1 MTKYGQTWWGGKWL
15 NALSHIDYS
24 NRLPRGRS
32 YANKGMVEDH
42 QYEVHASNPI
52 RSSPLINAIIIVL
65 LPLINVKP
73 VRLLPLI
80 IVKHVH

>member
-1 MTKYGQTWWGGKWL
+1 M

-42 QYEVHASNPI
+42 QYEVLKLIMALKQVCNHP
-52 RSSPLINAIIIVL
+52 SPLINAIIIVL